1 MHSYGPYEIPNI
13 RMAGKTVLTNNT
25 PSSAMRGFGV
35 SQMCFAVETQMNK
48 ICRRLNMNILD
59 FARLN
64 GFRQGTVTATGQLI
78 KDPPG
83 YKEVI
88 ETIENHWDQAEKAT
102 APEEIAKLP
111 PHIKRGKGFATT
123 WYGIGKTGLL
133 NLSRCNVE
141 IRADG
146 GMIVKE
152 GAAEIGQGC
161 STVMALIAG
170 EEMGLTLDRIEVIA
184 ADSLLTPD
192 SDLTCASKHTFY
204 TGNATLLACQD
215 LKKKLFAA
223 ASQALGVAQE
233 GLQTRDGAVFSTAN
247 PTSKVSFADLH
258 AKGHDL
264 TGFGEFVVP
273 LDLLDQKTGQ
283 GTLYVVF
290 TYGAAVVETEINTE
304 TGEVKVLNAAV
315 AFQCG
320 RAINRL
326 GMEGQMEGGVAMGV
340 GFALKE
346 KYIPGETRSFK
357 QYRIPRSTDIPE
369 TQVYSVEIPQ
379 GPGPFG
385 AIGMGEA
392 AHFPMAP
399 AIVAAIN
406 DACGIWIHDLPAEP
420 EKVLGAIEKQSQS

>member
-1 MHSYGPYEIPNI
+1 M
-13 RMAGKTVLTNNT
+13 
-25 PSSAMRGFGV
+25 
-35 SQMCFAVETQMNK
+35 
-48 ICRRLNMNILD
+48 
-59 FARLN
+59 
-64 GFRQGTVTATGQLI
+64 
-78 KDPPG
+78 
-83 YKEVI
+83 
-88 ETIENHWDQAEKAT
+88 
-102 APEEIAKLP
+102 
-111 PHIKRGKGFATT
+111 
-123 WYGIGKTGLL
+123 
-133 NLSRCNVE
+133 
-141 IRADG
+141 
-146 GMIVKE
+146 
-152 GAAEIGQGC
+152 
-161 STVMALIAG
+161 
-170 EEMGLTLDRIEVIA
+170 
-184 ADSLLTPD
+184 
-192 SDLTCASKHTFY
+192 
-204 TGNATLLACQD
+204 
-215 LKKKLFAA
+215 
-223 ASQALGVAQE
+223 
-233 GLQTRDGAVFSTAN
+233 
-247 PTSKVSFADLH
+247 
-258 AKGHDL
+258 
-264 TGFGEFVVP
+264 
-273 LDLLDQKTGQ
+273 
-283 GTLYVVF
+283 
-290 TYGAAVVETEINTE
+290 ETEINTE